1 MDHGYYDSM
10 LARIRTPHDKYGQ
23 LAAAV
28 VTHFD
33 YEGDKT
39 EYIIEVTD
47 PDAEVSVGPVRVTIT
62 VMNVNEAPSAPGEL
76 KGGIAVSGPSAVDYS
91 EVTDAAAT
99 TWDAVAMYRAQGGEA
114 ASAVWTLNG
123 ADAEAF
129 TITANGA
136 NGMDDTTGANAVL
149 TLDAAP
155 NYEMPMDADMDN
167 VYEVTLTASD
177 GTNRTSRDLTVTVMN
192 MDEMG
197 RVTFWRD
204 GQDATAAAIMVGD
217 ELTGLAEDP
226 DGNPGDMLPLSG
238 MYTQITGTVMW
249 QWSRHDAP
257 SDGSDPADDSSDWA
271 DISGATNAAYTVDA
285 ADDDKFLRAT
295 AMYGDMEGDG
305 KTAMG
310 MTMGVGSTPTTGS
323 EIGDRYDD
331 VANGGN
337 GDGEISSTEM
347 LKAVRD
353 YFAQGSTITVSQMLE
368 LVRIYFGS

>member
-1 MDHGYYDSM
+1 M
-10 LARIRTPHDKYGQ
+10 
-23 LAAAV
+23 

-62 VMNVNEAPSAPGEL
+62 VMDVNEAPSAPSEL
-76 KGGIAVSGPSAVDYS
+76 KGGIAVSGPSMVDYS

-99 TWDAVAMYRAQGGEA
+99 TWDAVAMFRAQGGEA

-136 NGMDDTTGANAVL
+136 NGMDDTTGADAVL

-155 NYEMPMDADMDN
+155 DYEVPMDADMDN

-177 GTNRTSRDLTVTVMN
+177 GTNRTSRDVAVTMMN

-285 ADDDKFLRAT
+285 ADDGKFLRAT
-295 AMYGDMEGDG
+295 AMYDDMEGDG